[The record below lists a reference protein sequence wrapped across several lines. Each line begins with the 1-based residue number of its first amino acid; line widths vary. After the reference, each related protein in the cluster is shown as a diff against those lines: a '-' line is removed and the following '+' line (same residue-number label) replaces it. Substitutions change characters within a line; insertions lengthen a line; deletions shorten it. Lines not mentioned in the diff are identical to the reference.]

1 MLFGVG
7 VLCRIA
13 YSAREERANFLLL
26 IAGNFVVSVQWGVS
40 SSYKYLG

>member
-13 YSAREERANFLLL
+13 YSAKVEGAIFLLS
-26 IAGNFVVSVQWGVS
+26 IASNFVVSFQWDVS
-40 SSYKYLG
+40 SSY